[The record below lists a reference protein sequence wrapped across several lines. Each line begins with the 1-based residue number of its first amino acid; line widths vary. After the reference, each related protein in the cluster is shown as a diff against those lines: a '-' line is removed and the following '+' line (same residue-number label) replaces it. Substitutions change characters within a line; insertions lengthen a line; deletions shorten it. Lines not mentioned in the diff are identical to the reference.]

1 MQKWKLSVIAAE
13 INYNV
18 LCFSLWI
25 IVYHQTKKDG
35 YVVLKTMIHCALV
48 SLRFA
53 ASWDLNS
60 IPQNQRSNEGLRKPD
75 IFSLRTPRNRIFCR
89 MFWNLSSSQSLLV
102 TLYFS
107 STKLNEIVIS
117 NIARWSVYILKD

>member
-13 INYNV
+13 INYKV

-25 IVYHQTKKDG
+25 IVYHQIKKDG
-35 YVVLKTMIHCALV
+35 YVVLKTMVHCALV
-48 SLRFA
+48 SLRFTG
-53 ASWDLNS
+53 SWDLNS
-60 IPQNQRSNEGLRKPD
+60 IPLNQGGNEGLRKPD
-75 IFSLRTPRNRIFCR
+75 IFSLRTPGNRISCS
-89 MFWNLSSSQSLLV
+89 MFWNLSSCQSLLV

-107 STKLNEIVIS
+107 STKRNEIVIS